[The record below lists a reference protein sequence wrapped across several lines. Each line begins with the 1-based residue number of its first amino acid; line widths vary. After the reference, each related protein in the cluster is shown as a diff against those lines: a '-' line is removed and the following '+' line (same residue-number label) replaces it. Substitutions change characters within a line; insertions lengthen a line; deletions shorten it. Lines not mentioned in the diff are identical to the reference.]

1 MVENN
6 PKHTQVTGKN
16 PHDDLKI
23 QEQAFKKSQQQQQK
37 KCQQSSML
45 RKFSKTRNRRKIP

>member
-1 MVENN
+1 MAENN

-16 PHDDLKI
+16 PHDDLKS
-23 QEQAFKKSQQQQQK
+23 QEKAFKRS
-37 KCQQSSML
+37 QQSSML

>member
-23 QEQAFKKSQQQQQK
+23 QEKAFKKSQQQQQK